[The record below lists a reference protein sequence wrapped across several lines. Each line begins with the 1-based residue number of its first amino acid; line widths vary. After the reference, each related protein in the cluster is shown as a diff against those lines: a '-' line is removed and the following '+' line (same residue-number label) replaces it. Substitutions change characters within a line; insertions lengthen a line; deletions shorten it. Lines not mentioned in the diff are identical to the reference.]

1 MMMEMKEKARR
12 ISEIRH
18 RLRAIGDQI
27 CRYAEFVCR
36 REEKAFFPV
45 STTTKIRVKDNRM
58 KIEITVTLDE
68 EVYREMLNADFLKD
82 FISKKEGKTDER
94 YFRDFEQTMKSL

>member
-1 MMMEMKEKARR
+1 MMMEMKEKGRR

-36 REEKAFFPV
+36 REEKEFFPV
-45 STTTKIRVKDNRM
+45 STTTKIRIKDNRM
-58 KIEITVTLDE
+58 KVEITITLDE
-68 EVYREMLNADFLKD
+68 EVYNEMLNADFLKD

-94 YFRDFEQTMKSL
+94 YFRDFEQGVQSL